1 MKTAILILLT
11 ALTLR
16 AEQLAPSQIN
26 DLHARKLAD
35 IRKLM
40 ALTGGDKMA
49 DQMFDQMAQ
58 SLKASG
64 GSDRML
70 QEFRKE
76 FDFKKLMDIAVEA
89 YDKNLSDEDVRALI
103 TFYESPAGQRMLQ
116 AMPKIV
122 GDMMTRSMEMTRDMA
137 DKVRKNLA
145 DPHP

>member
-1 MKTAILILLT
+1 MKAVHLILLT
-11 ALTLR
+11 ALTLG
-16 AEQLAPSQIN
+16 AEQPPADAHS
-26 DLHARKLAD
+26 RKIAN

-40 ALTGGDKMA
+40 TLTGGDKMA

-76 FDFKKLMDIAVEA
+76 FDFKKLMDIAVAA
-89 YDKNLSDEDVRALI
+89 YDKNLTDEDVLAMI
-103 TFYESPAGQRMLQ
+103 GFYESPAGQRMLQ

-122 GDMMTRSMEMTRDMA
+122 ADMMAGSLELTRDMA
-137 DKVRKNLA
+137 EKVRKSLGE
-145 DPHP
+145 PHQ